1 MAWHVA
7 PSTRRGRGT
16 RCQREQREENK
27 GRRKSTSGN
36 LLLLRVLLASLVVR
50 GRDKAPP
57 LLVLRDDLI
66 DERDVGEAP
75 PLRLADLLGVAT
87 LVGSYRIN
95 VEGHFCVLSR
105 VWGVFLS

>member
-36 LLLLRVLLASLVVR
+36 LLLLRVLLASLVV
-50 GRDKAPP
+50 GSRDEAPP
-57 LLVLRDDLI
+57 LLVLGNHFI

-75 PLRLADLLGVAT
+75 PLRLADLLGVAA
-87 LVGSYRIN
+87 LVGAD
-95 VEGHFCVLSR
+95 
-105 VWGVFLS
+105 GVDV